1 MRFSIFDNGVNF
13 SKEGHKEIDLEE
25 FSQKSFLLAE
35 KLRKKIKKKK
45 TEVKEKKVEGYFDN
59 F

>member
-13 SKEGHKEIDLEE
+13 SKEGHQEIDLEE
-25 FSQKSFLLAE
+25 FSQKKFPFSWKIEEENTE
-35 KLRKKIKKKK
+35 KENWGDRKK
-45 TEVKEKKVEGYFDN
+45 GCYGN

>member
-45 TEVKEKKVEGYFDN
+45 TEVKEKK
-59 F
+59 